1 MHGGARWE
9 MAAHRGASFL
19 KADSK
24 LCRLQGG
31 IRRDAALAER
41 RKGCPAAL
49 ASRA

>member
-9 MAAHRGASFL
+9 GRGASFL
-19 KADSK
+19 PQGLKANFAV
-24 LCRLQGG
+24 LEG